1 MADFTV
7 TPEES
12 LKVFH
17 LHGETVLLA
26 DHMQLL
32 ASGKF
37 CPTQVVRIGANA
49 YGIQCHFELTAEMLE
64 NWMNEDE
71 DLLKT
76 DKENLNAIFR
86 NEQPEYLRTGRQLMI
101 NFLKTAGY

>member
-1 MADFTV
+1 M
-7 TPEES
+7 
-12 LKVFH
+12 KVLH
-17 LHGETVLLA
+17 LHGETLLLT
-26 DHMQLL
+26 DDMLLL

-37 CPTQVVRIGANA
+37 CPAQVVRIGANA
-49 YGIQCHFELTAEMLE
+49 YGIQCHFELTDEMLE

-86 NEQPEYLRTGRQLMI
+86 NEQPDYTRTCRKLI
-101 NFLKTAGY
+101 LNFLKTAGY

>member
-1 MADFTV
+1 M
-7 TPEES
+7 
-12 LKVFH
+12 KVLH
-17 LHGETVLLA
+17 LHGETLLLT
-26 DHMQLL
+26 DDMLLL

-37 CPTQVVRIGANA
+37 CPAQVVRIGANA

-76 DKENLNAIFR
+76 DKENLKAIFR
-86 NEQPEYLRTGRQLMI
+86 NEQPEYTRTGRQLML
-101 NFLKTAGY
+101 NFLKAAGF